1 MNFRDKREIPPK
13 YIYLFLAVI
22 CFILLFLSI
31 IFEDRFSP
39 LKAITSTVITPMQS
53 GVNKVGS
60 TIFDSVL
67 DSREKEA
74 LIEENEKLNE
84 KLEEYAAQI
93 KIYEQENYELKRL
106 QDLLALKEQYV
117 QYNTIGAR
125 VIATDS
131 TNWFYTFVID
141 KGEKD
146 GVQVGCNILAGNGLA
161 GIVTEVGSD
170 YAKVRAIID
179 DNSNVSASISG
190 TDTLCTITGD
200 LSHIKDG
207 YINVGYINKAD
218 VIEEGAE
225 LVTSHVSDKFLPGLL
240 IGYITEVEM
249 DANNLT
255 KSAKCLPVVDFTNLR
270 EVLVI
275 LDMKADLQTN
285 STNKNIYDNITGA
298 NDNQSKDNQSSSN
311 GTTSENTASEE
322 NNSENVTSE
331 SSSSENV
338 TSESSNNGNTT
349 SEQDTNEGE
358 TANNNGDDNADGTT
372 GDTTVQTGQEDN
384 NNTGND
390 TAGENDEEPGETGE

>member
-22 CFILLFLSI
+22 CFIMLFVSVL
-31 IFEDRFSP
+31 FEDRFSP
-39 LKAITSTVITPMQS
+39 LKALTSTVITPMQS

-60 TIFDSVL
+60 TIFDNVL
-67 DSREKEA
+67 DSREKQE
-74 LIEENEKLNE
+74 LLEENAQLRERME
-84 KLEEYAAQI
+84 AYAAQI
-93 KIYEQENYELKRL
+93 KKYEQESYELQRL
-106 QDLLALKEQYV
+106 QELLALKEQYV

-131 TNWFYTFVID
+131 TNWFSTFVID

-146 GVQVGCNILAGNGLA
+146 GVKVGCNILANGGLA
-161 GIVTEVGSD
+161 GIVTEVGSN

-190 TDTLCTITGD
+190 TETLCTVAGD
-200 LSHIKDG
+200 LSHMKDG

-240 IGYITEVEM
+240 IGYITEMEM

-255 KSAKCLPVVDFTNLR
+255 KSAKCLPVVDFTNLQ

-275 LDMKADLQTN
+275 LDMKSDLKTD
-285 STNKNIYDNITGA
+285 STNKNIYDNII
-298 NDNQSKDNQSSSN
+298 NKDK
-311 GTTSENTASEE
+311 T
-322 NNSENVTSE
+322 
-331 SSSSENV
+331 
-338 TSESSNNGNTT
+338 SSNNDANTT
-349 SEQDTNEGE
+349 QAASTTEANTTETNTTEASTTQTTSTTEAGTSEEISSEEETVSEQDPNDQDTPPEG
-358 TANNNGDDNADGTT
+358 AN
-372 GDTTVQTGQEDN
+372 
-384 NNTGND
+384 
-390 TAGENDEEPGETGE
+390 GE

>member
-22 CFILLFLSI
+22 CFILLFLSV

-67 DSREKEA
+67 DNREKED

-190 TDTLCTITGD
+190 TDTLCTVTGD

-240 IGYITEVEM
+240 IGYIAEVEM

-275 LDMKADLQTN
+275 LDMKADLQTD

-298 NDNQSKDNQSSSN
+298 NDNESNDNQSSSN
-311 GTTSENTASEE
+311 STTSENTSSEE
-322 NNSENVTSE
+322 NTSENVTSE

-338 TSESSNNGNTT
+338 TSEAPDNGNTN
-349 SEQDTNEGE
+349 SEQDTNEDGA
-358 TANNNGDDNADGTT
+358 TSNNGDDNTGGTT
-372 GDTTVQTGQEDN
+372 DDATQTNQEAN

-390 TAGENDEEPGETGE
+390 TAGENNEEPGETGE

>member
-22 CFILLFLSI
+22 CFILLFLSVL
-31 IFEDRFSP
+31 FENHFSP
-39 LKAITSTVITPMQS
+39 LKALTSTIITPMQS

-60 TIFDSVL
+60 TIFDGVM
-67 DSREKEA
+67 DSRDKEE
-74 LIEENEKLNE
+74 LLEENAKLQEKM
-84 KLEEYAAQI
+84 EEYAAQI
-93 KIYEQENYELKRL
+93 KIYEQESYELKRL

-131 TNWFYTFVID
+131 TNWFSTFVID

-146 GVQVGCNILAGNGLA
+146 GVKVGCNILAGNGLA
-161 GIVTEVGSD
+161 GIVTEVGSN

-179 DNSNVSASISG
+179 DNSNVSAAISG
-190 TDTLCTITGD
+190 TETLCTVSGD
-200 LSHIKDG
+200 LSHMKDG

-218 VIEEGAE
+218 TIEEGAE

-255 KSAKCLPVVDFTNLR
+255 KSAKCIPVVDFTNLQ

-275 LDMKADLQTN
+275 LDMKADLETD
-285 STNKNIYDNITGA
+285 STNKNIYDNITNTEERISSTRTGSSTE
-298 NDNQSKDNQSSSN
+298 NTSSEDNTSTEENTGENATSEDASSEHATSES
-311 GTTSENTASEE
+311 TTSENTTSEEPASEE
-322 NNSENVTSE
+322 ETSP
-331 SSSSENV
+331 
-338 TSESSNNGNTT
+338 NG
-349 SEQDTNEGE
+349 E
-358 TANNNGDDNADGTT
+358 
-372 GDTTVQTGQEDN
+372 
-384 NNTGND
+384 
-390 TAGENDEEPGETGE
+390 

>member
-22 CFILLFLSI
+22 CFIMLFVSVL
-31 IFEDRFSP
+31 FEDRFSP
-39 LKAITSTVITPMQS
+39 LKALTSTVITPMQS

-60 TIFDSVL
+60 TIFDNVL
-67 DSREKEA
+67 DSREKQE
-74 LIEENEKLNE
+74 LLEENAKLQEKME
-84 KLEEYAAQI
+84 AYAAQI
-93 KIYEQENYELKRL
+93 KIYEQESYELQRL
-106 QDLLALKEQYV
+106 QELLALKEQYV

-131 TNWFYTFVID
+131 TNWFSTFVID

-146 GVQVGCNILAGNGLA
+146 GVKVGCNILANGGLA
-161 GIVTEVGSD
+161 GIVTEVGSN

-190 TDTLCTITGD
+190 TETLCTVAGD
-200 LSHIKDG
+200 LSHMKDG

-240 IGYITEVEM
+240 IGYVTEVEM

-255 KSAKCLPVVDFTNLR
+255 KSAKCLPVVDFTNLQ

-275 LDMKADLQTN
+275 LDMKSDLKTD
-285 STNKNIYDNITGA
+285 SINKNIYDNII
-298 NDNQSKDNQSSSN
+298 NKDK
-311 GTTSENTASEE
+311 T
-322 NNSENVTSE
+322 
-331 SSSSENV
+331 
-338 TSESSNNGNTT
+338 SSNNDANTT
-349 SEQDTNEGE
+349 QSASTTEANTTETSTTEASTTQTTSTTEAGTSEEISSEEATVSEQDPNDQDTPPERANGE
-358 TANNNGDDNADGTT
+358 
-372 GDTTVQTGQEDN
+372 
-384 NNTGND
+384 
-390 TAGENDEEPGETGE
+390 

>member
-22 CFILLFLSI
+22 CFILLFLSV

-39 LKAITSTVITPMQS
+39 LKTITSTIITPMQS

-60 TIFDSVL
+60 SIFDSVL
-67 DSREKEA
+67 DSRDKEA
-74 LIEENEKLNE
+74 LIEENEKLNK
-84 KLEEYAAQI
+84 KLEDYAAQI
-93 KIYEQENYELKRL
+93 KVYEQESYELKRL

-146 GVQVGCNILAGNGLA
+146 GVQVGCNILADNGLA

-170 YAKVRAIID
+170 YSKVRAIID

-190 TDTLCTITGD
+190 TDTLCTVTGD

-218 VIEEGAE
+218 TIEDGAE

-255 KSAKCLPVVDFTNLR
+255 KSAKCLPVVDFSNLR

-275 LDMKADLQTN
+275 LDMKADLQVD

-298 NDNQSKDNQSSSN
+298 NSTQSGSDKPSTSEN
-311 GTTSENTASEE
+311 TTSENSTVENGTSEASNSEE
-322 NNSENVTSE
+322 M
-331 SSSSENV
+331 
-338 TSESSNNGNTT
+338 NGNNT
-349 SEQDTNEGE
+349 
-358 TANNNGDDNADGTT
+358 
-372 GDTTVQTGQEDN
+372 TGQEDN
-384 NNTGND
+384 RDNNTGDETSNNETQETIDRENDNNTGNNN
-390 TAGENDEEPGETGE
+390 TAGENGEEPGDTGE